1 MFPKRSFLTGVN
13 AAEPRRSEHQ
23 KKHHSLAL
31 LVILKQ
37 AFTVN
42 SLPNRVVRDS
52 AAWRNSAVEIPL
64 SLAASMGTSVKD
76 FWMVSNQVEDMVALN
91 ETRLASNNKQMKRN
105 ARG

>member
-1 MFPKRSFLTGVN
+1 MDVWTLMFPKRSFLTGVN

-23 KKHHSLAL
+23 KHHSLVL

-37 AFTVN
+37 AFAIN
-42 SLPNRVVRDS
+42 SSPKRVVRDS

-76 FWMVSNQVEDMVALN
+76 FWMVSNQVEDMVA
-91 ETRLASNNKQMKRN
+91 SNGNTARKQQ
-105 ARG
+105 